1 MRPWLGVIG
10 GTLLLVLLSGCY
22 PEGSRSEQRR
32 LVDAR
37 LVNWPL
43 NTAISNGII
52 RQHTLFPYHFVN
64 GATVLN
70 ELGQHDLAV
79 LAAHYKDFP
88 GKMNI
93 RRGDADEALYRARV
107 KTVLEGLTEA
117 GVEADCIKVADD
129 LPGGEGIPS
138 ERVVNILKEAGRVR
152 TRPGA
157 GTTPGAE
164 TR

>member
-1 MRPWLGVIG
+1 M
-10 GTLLLVLLSGCY
+10 LLLGLLSGCY

-32 LVDAR
+32 RVNAQ

-43 NTAISNGII
+43 NAAISNSII

-79 LAAHYKDFP
+79 LAAHYKEYP

-117 GVEADCIKVADD
+117 GVEADRIQIADD

-138 ERVVNILKEAGRVR
+138 ERVVNILREEERARP
-152 TRPGA
+152 RPGV
-157 GTTPGAE
+157 GTTAGAE